1 MQDWK
6 KVFSSSQLAASSM
19 VMGIL
24 NENEIPA
31 KTLNKQDSSYV
42 FLGEV
47 EVYVPLDLYEK
58 AQTLISTIQFNS
70 MLLNHKIF
78 FTNL

>member
-6 KVFSSSQLAASSM
+6 KVFSSTQLAVSSM

-47 EVYVPLDLYEK
+47 EVYVPLDMFEK
-58 AQTLISTIQFNS
+58 AQALISTIQFNAVQS
-70 MLLNHKIF
+70 
-78 FTNL
+78 

>member
-6 KVFSSSQLAASSM
+6 KVFSSTQLAASSM

-47 EVYVPLDLYEK
+47 EVYVPLDMYEK
-58 AQTLISTIQFNS
+58 AQALISTIQINTTQS
-70 MLLNHKIF
+70 
-78 FTNL
+78 

>member
-47 EVYVPLDLYEK
+47 EVYVPLDLHEK
-58 AQTLISTIQFNS
+58 AQVLISTIQFNATQS
-70 MLLNHKIF
+70 
-78 FTNL
+78 

>member
-1 MQDWK
+1 
-6 KVFSSSQLAASSM
+6 M

-47 EVYVPLDLYEK
+47 EVYVPLDMYEK
-58 AQTLISTIQFNS
+58 AQALIATIQINS
-70 MLLNHKIF
+70 
-78 FTNL
+78 TQA

>member
-6 KVFSSSQLAASSM
+6 KVFSSTQLAASSM

-47 EVYVPLDLYEK
+47 EVYVPLDMFEK
-58 AQTLISTIQFNS
+58 AQALISTIQFNTVQS
-70 MLLNHKIF
+70 
-78 FTNL
+78 

>member
-6 KVFSSSQLAASSM
+6 KVFSSTQLAASSM

-47 EVYVPLDLYEK
+47 EVYVPLDMYEK
-58 AQTLISTIQFNS
+58 AQAHIATIQINS
-70 MLLNHKIF
+70 
-78 FTNL
+78 TQA

>member
-6 KVFSSSQLAASSM
+6 RVFSSSQLAASSM

-58 AQTLISTIQFNS
+58 AQEIISTIQINTIQF
-70 MLLNHKIF
+70 
-78 FTNL
+78 

>member
-6 KVFSSSQLAASSM
+6 KVFSSSQLTDSSM

-24 NENEIPA
+24 NENEIAA

-47 EVYVPLDLYEK
+47 EVYVPSDMFEK
-58 AQTLISTIQFNS
+58 AQVLISTIQFNAAQS
-70 MLLNHKIF
+70 
-78 FTNL
+78 

>member
-58 AQTLISTIQFNS
+58 AEMLISTIQFNTDQS
-70 MLLNHKIF
+70 
-78 FTNL
+78 

>member
-6 KVFSSSQLAASSM
+6 KVFSSSQLAVSSM

-24 NENEIPA
+24 YETEIPA
-31 KTLNKQDSSYV
+31 KTLNKHDSSYV

-47 EVYVPLDLYEK
+47 EVYVPLDMYEK
-58 AQTLISTIQFNS
+58 AQVLISTIQ
-70 MLLNHKIF
+70 LNAAP
-78 FTNL
+78 L

>member
-6 KVFSSSQLAASSM
+6 KIFSSSQLTSASM

-24 NENEIPA
+24 NDNDIPA

-47 EVYVPLDLYEK
+47 EVYVPLAMFEK
-58 AQTLISTIQFNS
+58 AQALIATIQMDTPS
-70 MLLNHKIF
+70 H
-78 FTNL
+78 

>member
-47 EVYVPLDLYEK
+47 EVYVPLDMYEK
-58 AQTLISTIQFNS
+58 AQVLISTIQ
-70 MLLNHKIF
+70 LNAAP
-78 FTNL
+78 L

>member
-42 FLGEV
+42 FIGEV
-47 EVYVPLDLYEK
+47 EVYVPLNMAEK
-58 AQTLISTIQFNS
+58 AQSLISTIQFDTVQ
-70 MLLNHKIF
+70 L
-78 FTNL
+78 

>member
-58 AQTLISTIQFNS
+58 AQTLISSIQFNAAQS
-70 MLLNHKIF
+70 
-78 FTNL
+78 

>member
-6 KVFSSSQLAASSM
+6 KVFSSSQLAAASM

-47 EVYVPLDLYEK
+47 EVYVPIVMYEK
-58 AQTLISTIQFNS
+58 AEALIATIQINS
-70 MLLNHKIF
+70 VES
-78 FTNL
+78 

>member
-1 MQDWK
+1 MRDWK
-6 KVFSSSQLAASSM
+6 KVFSSTQLAASSM

-47 EVYVPLDLYEK
+47 EVYVPLDMYEK
-58 AQTLISTIQFNS
+58 AQALIATIQINS
-70 MLLNHKIF
+70 
-78 FTNL
+78 TQA

>member
-58 AQTLISTIQFNS
+58 AQTLISTIQFNATQS
-70 MLLNHKIF
+70 
-78 FTNL
+78 

>member
-6 KVFSSSQLAASSM
+6 KVFSSQLLALASM

-24 NENEIPA
+24 NENDIPA
-31 KTLNKQDSSYV
+31 KSMNKKDSSYV

-47 EVYVPLDLYEK
+47 EVYVPANLYETSI
-58 AQTLISTIQFNS
+58 QLINTIELSSTSN
-70 MLLNHKIF
+70 
-78 FTNL
+78 

>member
-6 KVFSSSQLAASSM
+6 KVFSSTQLAASSM

-24 NENEIPA
+24 NENDIPA

-47 EVYVPLDLYEK
+47 EVYVPLDMYEQ
-58 AQTLISTIQFNS
+58 AQVLISAIQFNTAQ
-70 MLLNHKIF
+70 L
-78 FTNL
+78 

>member
-31 KTLNKQDSSYV
+31 KTLNKQDSSYL
-42 FLGEV
+42 LGEI
-47 EVYVPLDLYEK
+47 EVYVPLDMYEK
-58 AQTLISTIQFNS
+58 AQALITTIQINS
-70 MLLNHKIF
+70 VQS
-78 FTNL
+78 